1 MENGKYDTYFVRRIV
16 VMIFFF
22 TRVTVKAGETFG
34 RKLYKQF
41 LDGPCSSEIQG
52 HVYPGS

>member
-1 MENGKYDTYFVRRIV
+1 MENEKYDTYFVRRIV
-16 VMIFFF
+16 VMFFF

-41 LDGPCSSEIQG
+41 LHGSCSSEIQG
-52 HVYPGS
+52 HVYSGS